1 MIRYLLI
8 FFFILFL
15 QACADS
21 IVGKN
26 NKKNLES
33 LDKTYGVCNN
43 PMRNYSK
50 IEKKICLDKER
61 AAGPDGV
68 IGDPINLGEVL
79 DRIQGKQSIV
89 YAGLSVNP
97 HLWNSSLG
105 VLEPFSLKIV
115 DSQGGFI
122 STDWILKKETPNERC
137 MVKVNVTSQDLVS
150 NGVKVKLICEKF
162 SDGQWYVDN
171 NNYLQEEKD
180 LTIKILEVAN
190 ELSKIDQL
198 S

>member
-1 MIRYLLI
+1 MLRFLIAILLL
-8 FFFILFL
+8 LFL
-15 QACADS
+15 QACGDS

-26 NKKNLES
+26 HKKNLES
-33 LDKTYGVCNN
+33 LDKTYGECNN
-43 PMRNYSK
+43 PMKQYSK

-68 IGDPINLGEVL
+68 IGEPINLGDVL
-79 DRIQGKQSIV
+79 DRIQGKQNIV
-89 YAGLSVNP
+89 YSGLSVNP
-97 HLWNSSLG
+97 NLWKSSLG
-105 VLEPFSLKIV
+105 VLEPYSLKIV

-122 STDWILKKETPNERC
+122 STDWILKKEAPNERC
-137 MVKVNVTSQDLVS
+137 AVKVNVTSQDLVS

-190 ELSKIDQL
+190 ELSKVEQQ